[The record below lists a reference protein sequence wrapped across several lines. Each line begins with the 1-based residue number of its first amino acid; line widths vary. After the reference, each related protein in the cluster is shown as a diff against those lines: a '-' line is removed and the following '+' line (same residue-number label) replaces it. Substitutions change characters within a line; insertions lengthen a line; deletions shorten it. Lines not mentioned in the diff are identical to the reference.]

1 VPKVS
6 DAHKERRR
14 RQILDG
20 ARRAFARHG
29 YEAATVPVL
38 EEEIG
43 LSRGAIFSYYP
54 SKHEL
59 FVAMAEDDQRALA
72 TLWIEQGFE
81 AVVRQVAESPDW
93 IGAYLEVPRMLRA
106 DPSLLERWQRFNPD
120 LQEGLAAW
128 LEGLRDA
135 GEVRTDLDV
144 ETIGRFFGI
153 VLDGLAVQQGA
164 GVPIDVEGTLTL
176 VRSALAPK

>member
-6 DAHKERRR
+6 EAHKDQRR

-59 FVAMAEDDQRALA
+59 FVAMAEDDQRALG
-72 TLWIEQGFE
+72 TLWMEGGFE
-81 AVVRQVAESPDW
+81 AVVRQIAESPDW

-106 DPSLLERWQRFNPD
+106 DPAMLERWQAFNPD

-128 LEGLRDA
+128 LEAKRDA
-135 GEVRTDLDV
+135 GEVREDLDV
-144 ETIGRFFGI
+144 ETIGRFYGI

-164 GVPIDVEGTLTL
+164 GVPIDVEGTLAL
-176 VRSALAPK
+176 MQSALAPK